1 MCMRISPINIQ
12 QKQISHKAVNQKLLN
27 EAIKTYNRAKPYH
40 NQGPLITS
48 IINRVYYK
56 LLSKQDAIDTLEA
69 IKPYAE
75 GSIERIKTLI
85 NDLKKAIAN
94 Q

>member
-1 MCMRISPINIQ
+1 MKILPINNQ
-12 QKQISHKAVNQKLLN
+12 NQISHKAVNQKFFN
-27 EAIKTYNRAKPYH
+27 QAKNDFIKYAPHH
-40 NQGPLITS
+40 NQAHLISCIT
-48 IINRVYYK
+48 NAVYYQ

-75 GSIERIKTLI
+75 NVLDWIDELIK
-85 NDLKKAIAN
+85 DLQSN

>member
-1 MCMRISPINIQ
+1 MKILPINNQ
-12 QKQISHKAVNQKLLN
+12 NQISHKAVNQKFFN
-27 EAIKTYNRAKPYH
+27 QAKNDFIKYAPHH
-40 NQGPLITS
+40 NQAHLISCIT
-48 IINRVYYK
+48 NAVYYQ

-75 GSIERIKTLI
+75 NVLDWIDELIKNLQS
-85 NDLKKAIAN
+85 N